1 MIELLMFDAD
11 GVLFESYESNI
22 AYYNAIF
29 AQVGEPSLDQDE
41 EILSIS
47 YAASEVFALRARDDA
62 ALLSR
67 MKEVARNLDQ
77 EPFFRLL
84 RPPFE
89 LRPFMLALKRN
100 YRLGLATNRSATVP
114 GLVQHLKL
122 GDVFDAIASALDKVP
137 PKPAPDIL
145 NLCLERARVRARNAI
160 YIGDSPID
168 REAAEAAGVHFIAVG
183 PRVEHDQR
191 ISGLGE
197 LAGALERIAL
207 AVAEAAA
214 SGARQATGSSR

>member
-29 AQVGEPSLDQDE
+29 AQVSEPPLNHNE
-41 EILSIS
+41 EIASIS
-47 YAASEVFALRARDDA
+47 YAAADVFKLRARDDA
-62 ALLSR
+62 ALLAR
-67 MKEVARNLDQ
+67 MKDIARGLDQ
-77 EPFFRLL
+77 APFFKLM

-89 LRPFMLALKRN
+89 LRPFMLALKRT

-114 GLVQHLKL
+114 GLVKHFDL
-122 GDVFDAIASALDKVP
+122 DDIFDAIASALDKVP

-145 NLCLERARVRARNAI
+145 NLCLERARVRAENAI
-160 YIGDSPID
+160 YVGDSPID

-183 PRVEHDQR
+183 SRVEHHHR
-191 ISGLGE
+191 ITGIAE
-197 LAGALERIAL
+197 LTGALERVAL
-207 AVAEAAA
+207 GVSAVAA
-214 SGARQATGSSR
+214 SGMRRATGSTR